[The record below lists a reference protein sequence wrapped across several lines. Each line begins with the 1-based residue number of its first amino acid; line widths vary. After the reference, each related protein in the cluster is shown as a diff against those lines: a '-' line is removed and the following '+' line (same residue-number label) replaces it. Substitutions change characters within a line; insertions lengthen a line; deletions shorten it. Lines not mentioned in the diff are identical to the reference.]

1 MCTSSQGA
9 EPHFL
14 VCVCCF
20 YFMGTFRRKGID
32 DPSPL
37 ISEPY
42 KKRARQTKFTC
53 SCLINCTAGGVL
65 SCEHGLSS
73 HYNVSSV
80 SNSLLVPTSL
90 CCGGGAKAPG
100 RKGGKLLYIF
110 SLCEPFSSLFVRFQ
124 SCKPFTREHAS
135 LLPLCCRES
144 TTSGLSQLQSEP
156 GFQDKRNDSA
166 LQNAF
171 SKTVLFLLCLD
182 LDKTEGKTKGINYF
196 GE

>member
-1 MCTSSQGA
+1 MCFPVS
-9 EPHFL
+9 
-14 VCVCCF
+14 
-20 YFMGTFRRKGID
+20 MGCPVITMWAVWAIAYWY
-32 DPSPL
+32 L
-37 ISEPY
+37 H
-42 KKRARQTKFTC
+42 
-53 SCLINCTAGGVL
+53 L
-65 SCEHGLSS
+65 SAVEEGQRHQEG
-73 HYNVSSV
+73 
-80 SNSLLVPTSL
+80 
-90 CCGGGAKAPG
+90 
-100 RKGGKLLYIF
+100 KGGKLLYIF

-156 GFQDKRNDSA
+156 GFQDKRNDWA

-196 GE
+196 GERYWSLEYELCAVHTAQKLLASELTLNSLASKSHKPDTNHKYILLLPE